1 MGLSSLDAK
10 AQEKVNAISFRKEKE
25 RQEEKEA
32 RQKMID
38 VLIGCVIGWVAHI
51 AWTKWGSLL
60 VDLNDK

>member
-1 MGLSSLDAK
+1 MGGLTAK
-10 AQEKVNAISFRKEKE
+10 QKKLPKALQAAILKK
-25 RQEEKEA
+25 KKA